1 MCTYIFVAL
10 FGKSGYSGRAVGS
23 WQYKGRGQRQW
34 AAGQRAAQVFE
45 DEVLDHEQHS
55 MPNDHL
61 ICNHFSRKV

>member
-45 DEVLDHEQHS
+45 DEVLDHE
-55 MPNDHL
+55 
-61 ICNHFSRKV
+61 